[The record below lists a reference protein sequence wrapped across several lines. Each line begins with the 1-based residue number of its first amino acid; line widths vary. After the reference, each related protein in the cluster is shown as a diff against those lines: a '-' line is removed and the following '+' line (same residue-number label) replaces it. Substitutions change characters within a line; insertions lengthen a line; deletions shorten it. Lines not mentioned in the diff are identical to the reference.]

1 MNVTDLNA
9 NYSVLSN
16 TAEAYRSNYSTIYI
30 MFTISI
36 NRDGKNSYK
45 SLEIKRGVTGNYDK
59 ISVMVYNMEERY
71 PHLLIK
77 DKVGMGVSKFYKGLI
92 Q

>member
-9 NYSVLSN
+9 NYSVLSD
-16 TAEAYRSNYSTIYI
+16 TAEAYRNNYSTIYI
-30 MFTISI
+30 VFTISI

-59 ISVMVYNMEERY
+59 ISVMVYNMEVRY
-71 PHLLIK
+71 PYLLFK
-77 DKVGMGVSKFYKGLI
+77 DRVGMGVSKFYKGLI

>member
-16 TAEAYRSNYSTIYI
+16 TAESYRNNYSTIYI
-30 MFTISI
+30 VFTITI

-59 ISVMVYNMEERY
+59 ISVMVYKMEEKY
-71 PHLLIK
+71 PYLINS
-77 DKVGMGVSKFYKGLI
+77 DRLGMGISRFYKGLI
-92 Q
+92 E

>member
-9 NYSVLSN
+9 NYSVLSD
-16 TAEAYRSNYSTIYI
+16 TAESYRNNYSTIYI
-30 MFTISI
+30 VFTITI
-36 NRDGKNSYK
+36 NRDGQNSYK

-59 ISVMVYNMEERY
+59 ISVMVYNMEVRY
-71 PHLLIK
+71 PYLLFK
-77 DKVGMGVSKFYKGLI
+77 DRVGMGVSKFYKGLI

>member
-16 TAEAYRSNYSTIYI
+16 TAESYRNNYSTIYI
-30 MFTISI
+30 VFTITI

-59 ISVMVYNMEERY
+59 ISVMVYNMEVRY
-71 PHLLIK
+71 PYLLFK
-77 DKVGMGVSKFYKGLI
+77 DRVGMGVSKFYKGLI

>member
-9 NYSVLSN
+9 NYSVLSDI
-16 TAEAYRSNYSTIYI
+16 AESYRNDYSTIYI
-30 MFTISI
+30 RFTISI
-36 NRDGKNSYK
+36 NRDGQNSYK

-59 ISVMVYNMEERY
+59 ISVMVYNMEVRY
-71 PHLLIK
+71 PYLLFK
-77 DKVGMGVSKFYKGLI
+77 DRVGMGVSKFYKGLI

>member
-16 TAEAYRSNYSTIYI
+16 TAESYRNNYSTIYI
-30 MFTISI
+30 VFTITI
-36 NRDGKNSYK
+36 NRDGQNSYK

-59 ISVMVYNMEERY
+59 ISVMVYNMEVRY
-71 PHLLIK
+71 PYLLFK
-77 DKVGMGVSKFYKGLI
+77 DRVGMGVSKFYKGLI